1 MRDGAARARASVA
14 SPGAC
19 RFGRPLVLETEN
31 TPVSDVYLLEAGL
44 ASIVAR
50 FPGGRDIEVG
60 IVGREG
66 MTGDAVVLGG
76 FPIGEPAADR
86 HSQPA
91 GTDRRGAR
99 IRSAEEEYRRLIG
112 RHLAR

>member
-19 RFGRPLVLETEN
+19 RSGRPLVLETEN

-76 FPIGEPAADR
+76 FQSANRRQIAILN
-86 HSQPA
+86 
-91 GTDRRGAR
+91 RRGL
-99 IRSAEEEYRRLIG
+99 IEEAHGSGLPRRNTG
-112 RHLAR
+112 V